1 MPIRRFQFG
10 LTLLSG
16 LFLLAAL
23 FAILLYALTPETPAA
38 RGPILLASF
47 IAILIGSL
55 LCILFIMR
63 WLFRPYHKLVGEA
76 ERASIQTQM
85 LKSQDEAQ
93 FVLETFQSVVG
104 QLQEQRKELELLSAE
119 ARERASSAEKFSERI
134 VASIPSGLIA
144 FDANGRSLAINA
156 PGRMLLEVDRTSLG
170 ESHEK
175 LLERYAPLCE
185 MVDECLQKGTLYRR
199 TELDAVQNN
208 GQIRRLGAT
217 VAPIEL
223 PAERGPRGALCL
235 LTDITEV
242 TELREQVALKNNLES
257 LGEMSAG
264 LAHEFKNAVAA
275 LHGYA
280 QLLQNLELNDKARNA
295 SDSLL
300 NEVRNLSEMVTSFLN
315 FARPQP
321 LQLEEVSLPEL
332 IAECVEELSPLFQ
345 KLNVQMVVENGVEPL
360 AIGADM
366 RMLRQ
371 ALLNL
376 MRNGAEAISE
386 ESAERSVTV
395 STRLESDASGDSLAI
410 IEIRDSGPGI
420 PTAQLKKIFIPFFT
434 TKSQGHGVGLAL
446 SHRVITQH
454 GGTLAAANS
463 SHGGAVFTIRLPITK
478 QTGLQDSQEDIRN
491 EGREA

>member
-1 MPIRRFQFG
+1 MPSRRFQFG
-10 LTLLSG
+10 LTLLTG

-23 FAILLYALTPETPAA
+23 FAILLFALTPETPAA

-47 IAILIGSL
+47 LAILIGSL
-55 LCILFIMR
+55 VCILFLMR
-63 WLFRPYHKLVGEA
+63 WLLRPYHKLVGEA
-76 ERASIQTQM
+76 ERASVQTEM
-85 LKSQDEAQ
+85 LKSKDEAE

-119 ARERASSAEKFSERI
+119 ARARASSAEKFSERI
-134 VASIPSGLIA
+134 VASLPSGLIA
-144 FDANGRSLAINA
+144 FDASGRSMAINT
-156 PGRMLLEVDRTSLG
+156 PGRMLLEVDRQTIG
-170 ESHEK
+170 ESYEK
-175 LLERYAPLCE
+175 LFEKYESLAE
-185 MVDECLQKGTLYRR
+185 MVTDCIQKGTLYRR
-199 TELDAVQNN
+199 TEIDAIHNN

-242 TELREQVALKNNLES
+242 TELREQVALKNNLEN

-275 LHGYA
+275 LQGYV
-280 QLLQNLELNDKARNA
+280 QLLQNLELNEKARSA
-295 SDSLL
+295 SESLL

-321 LQLEEVSLPEL
+321 LQLEQVSLSEL
-332 IAECVEELSPLFQ
+332 IAECAEELGPLFQ
-345 KLNVQMVVENGVEPL
+345 DLNVKLIVKNSAEPL
-360 AIGADM
+360 TIGADA

-371 ALLNL
+371 TFLNL

-386 ESAERSVTV
+386 ESVERSVTV
-395 STRLESDASGDSLAI
+395 RTMREADARGNSSTV
-410 IEIRDSGPGI
+410 IEIKDSGPGI
-420 PTAQLKKIFIPFFT
+420 PSAQLQKIFIPFFT
-434 TKSQGHGVGLAL
+434 TKSKGHGVGLAL

-454 GGTLAAANS
+454 GGTLTAANS
-463 SHGGAVFTIRLPITK
+463 ASGGAVFTIRLPHESSGSNTK
-478 QTGLQDSQEDIRN
+478 E
-491 EGREA
+491 